1 MIFHACCFVTIIEK
15 LSENDLGQQ
24 IPDRCIRR
32 NFEIDGHDMI
42 DPHVTSNMSLREC
55 QTLCKLTIGCHFFT
69 YKIGF
74 INQCLLKLAS
84 AEDAWKDPSPYPD
97 PSSYS
102 GSTECGKKRFSP
114 STSLY
119 FTLFLIELKDL
130 MALA

>member
-42 DPHVTSNMSLREC
+42 DPNVTSNMSLREC

-74 INQCLLKLAS
+74 INQCLLKLQNLLVRAIL
-84 AEDAWKDPSPYPD
+84 
-97 PSSYS
+97 
-102 GSTECGKKRFSP
+102 GSTKAHPDILLVWHSTKNIGIFATKTIWGK
-114 STSLY
+114 
-119 FTLFLIELKDL
+119 E
-130 MALA
+130 